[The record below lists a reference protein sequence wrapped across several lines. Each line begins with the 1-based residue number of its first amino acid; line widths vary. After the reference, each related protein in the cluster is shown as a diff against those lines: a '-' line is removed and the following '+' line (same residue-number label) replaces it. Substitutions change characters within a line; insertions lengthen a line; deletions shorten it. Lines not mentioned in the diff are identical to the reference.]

1 TKKWLKRSV
10 KNAARAWIGWPI
22 SYGELVP
29 FYDEVEAYL
38 GLYGKKD
45 NVATLPDG
53 IYAKPASLTPAE
65 QIIKQAVE
73 NRWPERHVVSWRY
86 IAPEADR

>member
-1 TKKWLKRSV
+1 
-10 KNAARAWIGWPI
+10 
-22 SYGELVP
+22 
-29 FYDEVEAYL
+29 YL
-38 GLYGKKD
+38 GLYGNKD

-65 QIIKQAVE
+65 QILKQAVE

-86 IAPEADR
+86 IAPDADRMPRPLREEKATGQLTVRYDAVVRR